1 MAEPAVAVRA
11 QEPVAALVREPVPVR
26 AAPVVLLVAPVL
38 AAVVQVLPVLVEA
51 VPVAARR
58 IARQRGVPDRAD
70 ELAPAR
76 RCCSKKG
83 NLAERPLNGKSGLTL
98 SEVLAYPLAFRR
110 VLPVAAS
117 PVCTPTPVKRLR
129 TNLCSEPLC
138 QRKSLLVTHRCAD
151 TCRESVRTSI
161 TNSLDIFIP
170 PERKS
175 AESYGD
181 DVSGAPFGHDVPP
194 SAACSDSRILV
205 SPRR

>member
-1 MAEPAVAVRA
+1 MPERRSEPRSLKEPAAAPEVELVAEPAVAVLA

-83 NLAERPLNGKSGLTL
+83 NLAERPLNGKSGAHFERSLNVPHRDSL
-98 SEVLAYPLAFRR
+98 SVQAS
-110 VLPVAAS
+110 VAGGGVA
-117 PVCTPTPVKRLR
+117 RLYA
-129 TNLCSEPLC
+129 N
-138 QRKSLLVTHRCAD
+138 A
-151 TCRESVRTSI
+151 
-161 TNSLDIFIP
+161 
-170 PERKS
+170 
-175 AESYGD
+175 G
-181 DVSGAPFGHDVPP
+181 
-194 SAACSDSRILV
+194 
-205 SPRR
+205 